1 MRMFLANSCKCSLLT
16 RGNEAM
22 KPKDIHTANK
32 EIRDQTKISASLGAK
47 KDCLTPCCGQQI
59 STEVSVT
66 VHAFSSRCYCHR
78 INAVLTSSLANPPIG
93 VSFPEGSHSAPFASE
108 LI

>member
-1 MRMFLANSCKCSLLT
+1 
-16 RGNEAM
+16 M

>member
-16 RGNEAM
+16 RGNEAL

-47 KDCLTPCCGQQI
+47 KDCLTP
-59 STEVSVT
+59 
-66 VHAFSSRCYCHR
+66 
-78 INAVLTSSLANPPIG
+78 AVLWAADFNGSLCHCTCLFESMLVSSN
-93 VSFPEGSHSAPFASE
+93 
-108 LI
+108 